1 MKNLYRSPY
10 EAYPFLCDDSND
22 LRCDFELLTDEI
34 ASQIGY
40 LSSLT
45 SDLSIKKDLLFLCE
59 LVYHL
64 NPSLRTSF
72 TITDTEISY
81 LIEIATKLKNETASR
96 CKLFVLPQGST
107 PCCLS
112 HILRVKSKCL
122 VRLLYRYN
130 AQGNEVLD
138 EIFDIANL
146 LSGYFFYLALKLN
159 ELENTKEI
167 EYISR
172 NYK

>member
-10 EAYPFLCDDSND
+10 EAYPFLCDDFND

-34 ASQIGY
+34 ASFIGY
-40 LSSLT
+40 LHNLV
-45 SDLSIKKDLLFLCE
+45 DNNELKIELLFLCE

-64 NPSLRTSF
+64 NPTLRTKL
-72 TITDTEISY
+72 TVTDE
-81 LIEIATKLKNETASR
+81 EIAYLLKITTTHKDETASR
-96 CKLFVLPQGST
+96 CKLFVLPQGNLASGT
-107 PCCLS
+107 A
-112 HILRVKSKCL
+112 HILRVKCKCL

-130 AQGNEVLD
+130 AQGNEVLN
-138 EIFDIANL
+138 EVFDIANL

-159 ELENTKEI
+159 EFDNIDEI